1 MSLKRI
7 VLRDFVIVSEL
18 DLDLASG
25 FTVLTG
31 ETGAGKS
38 ILVDA
43 LQLVTGGRADV
54 TVIREGAS
62 STDVS
67 AELEATPAVVAGLT
81 DAGFESDHSL
91 LLRRTVDTQGKSR
104 AWING
109 SPATATQL
117 RALGEQ
123 LLDIHGQHAWQSLTR
138 PEAVRGLL
146 DAYAKVATGSLA
158 ARWQTW
164 RAAQDKLAQARAS
177 QDSLLSERERLN
189 WQIGE
194 LDKLSPARDEW
205 PTMNAEH
212 TRLSHAQALLDAA
225 QSALLVLDENEG
237 NACSLMGSARDM
249 LQKQEHIEPVFKG
262 LSDVFA
268 SSLAQLE
275 DAVHSLRGYLR
286 KTELDPDRLTAL
298 DQRMGLWVSLAR
310 RYKRSPE
317 ELVDL
322 LSGWK
327 QQLQAL
333 DAAADLQALEHALD
347 SAWQGYQL
355 EADKLTQARKKAAP
369 KLAQTIT
376 QAMQGLGMQGG
387 QFEVQVQAASQPLQ
401 TGLEEVIFLVAGHA
415 GSTPRPVNKVA
426 SGGELSRLA
435 LAIAVTTS
443 QLGMA
448 QTLIFDE
455 VDAGV
460 GGAVAETVGRLM
472 RQLGVDR
479 QVLAVTHLPQ
489 VAACADQ
496 HLVVSKQLAGAS
508 TVSSVVSVKGEERVT
523 ELARM
528 LGGERILAS
537 TLTHARDMLQLQ
549 GSLT

>member
-1 MSLKRI
+1 VSLKRI

-18 DLDLASG
+18 DLELANG

-43 LQLVTGGRADV
+43 LQLVTGGRADAN
-54 TVIREGAS
+54 VIREGATR
-62 STDVS
+62 TDVS
-67 AELEATPAVVAGLT
+67 AEFEATASVVAWIE
-81 DAGFESDHSL
+81 DAGFEPGSSL

-138 PEAVRGLL
+138 PESVRGLL
-146 DAYAKVATGSLA
+146 DAYAKVSTDGV
-158 ARWQTW
+158 
-164 RAAQDKLAQARAS
+164 AAQWQLWRTAQDRLALARAS
-177 QDSLLSERERLN
+177 QDSLLNERERLT

-194 LDKLSPARDEW
+194 LEKLAPGADEW
-205 PTMNAEH
+205 PTLNAEH
-212 TRLSHAQALLDAA
+212 SRLSNAQALLEAA
-225 QSALLVLDENEG
+225 QTALQVLDESDHS
-237 NACSLMGSARDM
+237 ACSLTGSACDA

-262 LSDVFA
+262 LSEVLA

-275 DAVHSLRGYLR
+275 DVVHSLRTYLR
-286 KTELDPDRLTAL
+286 KTELEPDRLTAL
-298 DQRMGLWVSLAR
+298 DERLGLWMALAR
-310 RYKRSPE
+310 RYKRNPE
-317 ELVDL
+317 ELPEL
-322 LSGWK
+322 LSLWK
-327 QQLQAL
+327 QQLRTL
-333 DAAADLQALEHALD
+333 DAAADLQALERAVA
-347 SAWQGYQL
+347 SAWVSYQQ
-355 EADKLTQARKKAAP
+355 EAAKLTRARQKAAP
-369 KLAQTIT
+369 QLAKTIT

-387 QFEVQVQAASQPLQ
+387 QFEVQVQPAGQPLQ
-401 TGLEEVIFLVAGHA
+401 SGLEDIQFLVAGHA
-415 GSTPRPVNKVA
+415 GSTPRAVNKVA

-443 QLGMA
+443 QLGTA

-455 VDAGV
+455 VDSGV

-472 RQLGVDR
+472 RQLGLDR

-496 HLVVSKQLAGAS
+496 HLVVSKQLAGSA
-508 TVSSVVSVKGEERVT
+508 TVSSVTPVKGEERVT

-537 TLTHARDMLQLQ
+537 TLTHARDMLQVQ
-549 GSLT
+549 GV

>member
-7 VLRDFVIVSEL
+7 ILRDFVIVSEL
-18 DLDLASG
+18 DLELAGG

-54 TVIREGAS
+54 ALIREGAAR
-62 STDVS
+62 TDVS
-67 AELEATPAVVAGLT
+67 AEFDATAAVAAWLGE
-81 DAGFESDHSL
+81 AGFELDSCL
-91 LLRRTVDTQGKSR
+91 LLRRTIDAQGKSR

-146 DAYAKVATGSLA
+146 DAYAKLSTDSVSALWHA
-158 ARWQTW
+158 W
-164 RAAQDKLAQARAS
+164 RTAQDKLAQARSS
-177 QDSLLSERERLN
+177 QDSLLNERERLT

-194 LDKLSPARDEW
+194 LEKLAPAPDEW
-205 PTMNAEH
+205 PTLNAEH
-212 TRLSHAQALLDAA
+212 ARLSNAQALLDAA
-225 QSALLVLDENEG
+225 QAAILLLDEDEPS
-237 NACSLMGSARDM
+237 ACSQVGSACES

-262 LSDVFA
+262 LGEVLA

-286 KTELDPDRLTAL
+286 KTELDPDRLSAL
-298 DQRMGLWVSLAR
+298 DERMGLWVSLAR
-310 RYKRSPE
+310 RYKRRPE
-317 ELVDL
+317 ELADL
-322 LSGWK
+322 LAGWK
-327 QQLQAL
+327 QQLLAL
-333 DAAADLQALEHALD
+333 DAAANLQALECAQD
-347 SAWQGYQL
+347 AAWQGYQL
-355 EADKLTQARKKAAP
+355 EAGKLTQARKMAAP

-387 QFEVQVQAASQPLQ
+387 QFEVQIQAATQPLQ
-401 TGLEEVIFLVAGHA
+401 TGLEETSFLVAGHA
-415 GSTPRPVNKVA
+415 GSTPRPVGKVA

-443 QLGMA
+443 QLGTA

-472 RQLGVDR
+472 RQLGIDR

-489 VAACADQ
+489 VAACADW
-496 HLVVSKQLAGAS
+496 HLVVSKQLAGTS
-508 TVSSVVSVKGEERVT
+508 TVSSVTPVKGEERVT

-537 TLTHARDMLQLQ
+537 TLTHARDMLLLQ
-549 GSLT
+549 GA

>member
-1 MSLKRI
+1 VSLKRI
-7 VLRDFVIVSEL
+7 ILRDFVIVSEL
-18 DLDLASG
+18 DLELASG

-54 TVIREGAS
+54 ALIREGAAR
-62 STDVS
+62 TDVS
-67 AELEATPAVVAGLT
+67 AEFEATAAVAGWL
-81 DAGFESDHSL
+81 DEAGFENDASL
-91 LLRRTVDTQGKSR
+91 LLRRTIDTQGKSR

-138 PEAVRGLL
+138 PESVRGLL
-146 DAYAKVATGSLA
+146 DAYAKVSTDAVSTQ
-158 ARWQTW
+158 WQAW
-164 RAAQDKLAQARAS
+164 RAAQDKLTQARSS
-177 QDSLLSERERLN
+177 QDSLLNERERLT

-194 LDKLSPARDEW
+194 LEKLAPAPDEW
-205 PTMNAEH
+205 HSLNAEH
-212 TRLSHAQALLDAA
+212 TRLSNAQALLDAA
-225 QSALLVLDENEG
+225 QSALQLLDEDEN
-237 NACSLMGSARDM
+237 NACSRVGSASDA
-249 LQKQEHIEPVFKG
+249 LQKQAHIEPVFKE
-262 LSDVFA
+262 LSEVLT

-298 DQRMGLWVSLAR
+298 DERMGLWVSLAR

-317 ELVDL
+317 DLADL
-322 LSGWK
+322 LTGWK

-333 DAAADLQALEHALD
+333 DAAADLQALERALD
-347 SAWQGYQL
+347 AAWQGYVR
-355 EADKLTQARKKAAP
+355 EAGKLTQARKKSAP
-369 KLAQTIT
+369 KLASTIT

-387 QFEVQVQAASQPLQ
+387 QFEVQCQAASQPLQ
-401 TGLEEVIFLVAGHA
+401 TGLEEVNFLVAGHA

-443 QLGMA
+443 QLGTA

-472 RQLGVDR
+472 RQLGTDR

-489 VAACADQ
+489 VAACADS
-496 HLVVSKQLAGAS
+496 HLVVSKQLAGAA
-508 TVSSVVSVKGEERVT
+508 TVSSVTPVEGEKRVT

-549 GSLT
+549 GA